1 MSEDGPVV
9 TNSGP
14 LIALATVGQLD
25 ILYGLYTEVLVP
37 QAVWREVTEAGAGRP
52 GARELSLTSWA
63 LKTALDQSPDRLLT
77 EELGAGEA
85 DAIALAVQRKARLL
99 LMDDRRARRVA
110 ELAYGLPVKGVA
122 GIVVAA
128 KRGGLITA
136 ARPLLEMMQG
146 RGYYLSP
153 RLIARACVE
162 AGEETN

>member
-14 LIALATVGQLD
+14 LIALASIGQLD
-25 ILYGLYTEVLVP
+25 LLRALYLTVLVP
-37 QAVWREVTEAGAGRP
+37 DAVWHEVTEAGAGRP
-52 GARELSLTSWA
+52 GARELPITSWA
-63 LKTALDQSPDRLLT
+63 IKTTLDPPPDRLLT

-85 DAIALAVQRKARLL
+85 DAIALAVRRKARLL

-110 ELAYGLPVKGVA
+110 ELAYGLRVKGVA

-128 KRGGLITA
+128 KRSGLIAA
-136 ARPLLEMMQG
+136 ARPLLEMMQA

-153 RLIARACVE
+153 RLINRACVE
-162 AGEETN
+162 AGEAPS